1 MAADFTFHV
10 RPKNRRLSLLVM
22 ALGCTAALIAL
33 DQSTETSRRLAA
45 LRQQLSAA
53 QNPVA
58 TRPSPPSE
66 IDEKKR
72 ALASAIQTSVAVDWN
87 RRLNLLESLRGEAVS
102 IGLFKAT
109 AGDTTAELRLTSD
122 TLEAANNALD
132 RYARATGEDLR
143 PTVTSIAYRDRRYVT
158 TAAVPVR

>member
-66 IDEKKR
+66 VDEKKR
-72 ALASAIQTSVAVDWN
+72 ALARTIQTSVAVDWN
-87 RRLNLLESLRGEAVS
+87 RRLSLLESLRGEAVS
-102 IGLFKAT
+102 IALLKAT
-109 AGDTTAELRLTSD
+109 ATDAKAELRLVSD
-122 TLEAANNALD
+122 TLEAANGALD
-132 RYARATGEDLR
+132 RYARAAGEDMR
-143 PTVTSIAYRDRRYVT
+143 PVVGSIAYRDRRYVT